1 MDNTFD
7 SLYFSHGEHIAGIDE
22 SGVSDIAG
30 PLVAA
35 CVVLP
40 KLSIDSEDI
49 RVFAVNDSKK
59 IPEKY
64 RKGYA
69 QIIWNAATA
78 IGIGE
83 VQPSEIDYLGKRR
96 STILAMTR
104 AVAACQTKD
113 RQGRITPDALLI
125 DGEFSLPLEIPQFP
139 IKDGDTKS
147 LCIASASVIAKV
159 YRDDV
164 MLALHQRFPNYG
176 WNSNKGYPC
185 ENQFRGMDTHGIQVG
200 IHRTKF
206 WPFSANSEDKEDAKK
221 WYYRRGLWR
230 EKTTDAMTIDALS
243 GTKIVSNKPSGR
255 HSRHSKKACQDPPPS
270 GNEP

>member
-35 CVVLP
+35 CVILP
-40 KLSIDSEDI
+40 KIRPDSEDLRI
-49 RVFAVNDSKK
+49 FAVNDSKK

-69 QIIWNAATA
+69 EVIWNAATA

-96 STILAMTR
+96 STVLAMLR
-104 AVAACQTKD
+104 AIAACQNKD
-113 RQGRITPDALLI
+113 RSTAVIPDALLI
-125 DGEFSLPLEIPQFP
+125 DGEFTLPISTPQFP

-147 LCIASASVIAKV
+147 LCIASASIIAKV
-159 YRDDV
+159 YRDNI
-164 MLALHQRFPNYG
+164 MLALHQRFPHYG

-185 ENQFRGMDTHGIQVG
+185 ENQFKGIDVHGIQVG

-206 WPFSANSEDKEDAKK
+206 WPFSANGEEKEDSKK

-230 EKTTDAMTIDALS
+230 EKTTEALTTEALTGTVIKQKKLSEKQSKSSKNQCLSPQKSGIDS
-243 GTKIVSNKPSGR
+243 
-255 HSRHSKKACQDPPPS
+255 
-270 GNEP
+270 